1 MRPDQ
6 YGYWIRADGVIVPVD
21 FDGDHYPKAID
32 HFGDVA
38 PREYATAMEAGWIR
52 LVTDDD
58 FCADTWGD
66 ATSARAARTCIQ
78 MAADRPIARFVHC
91 DERLGINERFQRHA
105 DFARSIAAATRRCRG
120 DTHGDH
126 HAETR

>member
-1 MRPDQ
+1 MRPGQ
-6 YGYWIRADGVIVPVD
+6 YGYWIRADGVIVPVG
-21 FDGDHYPKAID
+21 FDGDHYPKVID

-66 ATSARAARTCIQ
+66 ATSARAARTCIR

-91 DERLGINERFQRHA
+91 DERLHINERFQHHA
-105 DFARSIAAATRRCRG
+105 DFARSVSAAIRRRRPDSKGEQHAGTR
-120 DTHGDH
+120 
-126 HAETR
+126 